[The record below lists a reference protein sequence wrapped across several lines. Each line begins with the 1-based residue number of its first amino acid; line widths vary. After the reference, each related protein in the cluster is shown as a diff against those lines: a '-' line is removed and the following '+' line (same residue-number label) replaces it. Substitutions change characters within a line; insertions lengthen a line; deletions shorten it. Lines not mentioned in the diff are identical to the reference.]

1 MKIVMYSYRE
11 DEIDFINEFSKKYN
25 IQIQLCKESPSLEN
39 TSLAKD
45 ALCISIITTKMSK
58 ELIRKFYDMGVRYIS
73 TRTIGYDHIDVEGAK
88 EIGMAFGNVKYSP
101 NSVAEYTVMMII
113 MALRNMNLILT
124 RYNSQDFA
132 LNGIRGQELAKLTVG
147 IIGTGNIGTK
157 VIKKLSGFETDIIAY
172 DLYENDEVKKY
183 ASYVSLEELYR
194 KSDVISLH
202 LPATDQS
209 FHMID
214 KAAIET
220 MKDGVIIIN
229 TARGSLINTS
239 ELISALKS
247 GKVKGAALDVIEGE
261 ELIYYQ
267 DFKGEIV
274 DNSNLAILQ
283 SFPNVILTPHTAF
296 YTDKVVSDMV
306 ENSIINCKEF
316 MEKFHIK

>member
-58 ELIRKFYDMGVRYIS
+58 ELIGKFYDMGVRYIS

-124 RYNSQDFA
+124 RYNSQDYA

>member
-11 DEIDFINEFSKKYN
+11 DEIDFINEFPKKYN

-124 RYNSQDFA
+124 RYNSQDYA

>member
-58 ELIRKFYDMGVRYIS
+58 ELIGKFYDMGVRYIS

-124 RYNSQDFA
+124 RYNSQDYA

-306 ENSIINCKEF
+306 ENSIINCKAF

>member
-1 MKIVMYSYRE
+1 
-11 DEIDFINEFSKKYN
+11 
-25 IQIQLCKESPSLEN
+25 
-39 TSLAKD
+39 
-45 ALCISIITTKMSK
+45 
-58 ELIRKFYDMGVRYIS
+58 
-73 TRTIGYDHIDVEGAK
+73 
-88 EIGMAFGNVKYSP
+88 
-101 NSVAEYTVMMII
+101 
-113 MALRNMNLILT
+113 
-124 RYNSQDFA
+124 
-132 LNGIRGQELAKLTVG
+132 
-147 IIGTGNIGTK
+147 
-157 VIKKLSGFETDIIAY
+157 
-172 DLYENDEVKKY
+172 
-183 ASYVSLEELYR
+183 
-194 KSDVISLH
+194 
-202 LPATDQS
+202 
-209 FHMID
+209 MID

>member
-124 RYNSQDFA
+124 RYNSQDYD